1 MESTGSAERGGER
14 KGLEMDIYTYI
25 QRCWAPLSD
34 RSSKDVERPTEVT
47 PKERQRER
55 ERQRGRERETSTSRR
70 GHEGGGIEERRA
82 ERLAEKITNRGGVV
96 QETLRM

>member
-1 MESTGSAERGGER
+1 MLGSS
-14 KGLEMDIYTYI
+14 L
-25 QRCWAPLSD
+25 D

-55 ERQRGRERETSTSRR
+55 ERQRGRTRERERETSTSRG